1 MGSDISLDALVLD
14 ASPLEEL
21 CSGLTFQWLFNRRA
35 FALCAEHSSH
45 KLVDVW
51 AEKIIEITKT
61 WPKDRTLFILND
73 FSGKNCAMTTYNQQ
87 KNRELFRMFPGY
99 KTVNALVVR
108 QNLTMQLIKLFI
120 RAVPSDRPIN
130 MYFTREE
137 ATSWLM
143 KQVDMEY
150 GAQSVKS

>member
-1 MGSDISLDALVLD
+1 MGSETALDTLILE

-35 FALCAEHSSH
+35 FALYAEHSSH

-51 AEKIIEITKT
+51 AEKIIDITT
-61 WPKDRTLFILND
+61 SWPRNRTLFILND
-73 FSGKNCAMTTYNQQ
+73 FSGKNCTMTTYNQQ

-120 RAVPSDRPIN
+120 RAVPSERPIHLS
-130 MYFTREE
+130 FSREE
-137 ATSWLM
+137 ATRWL
-143 KQVDMEY
+143 KHQIDMEHT
-150 GAQSVKS
+150 AQS

>member
-1 MGSDISLDALVLD
+1 MGAETAVDALILE
-14 ASPLEEL
+14 ASPVEEL
-21 CSGLTFQWLFNRRA
+21 CLGLTFQWLFNRRA
-35 FALCAEHSSH
+35 FALYAEHSSH

-51 AEKIIEITKT
+51 AEKIIDITT
-61 WPKDRTLFILND
+61 SWPKSRTLFILND
-73 FSGKNCAMTTYNQQ
+73 FSGKNCTMTTYNQQ

-137 ATSWLM
+137 AMIWLK
-143 KQVDMEY
+143 KQVDMEHA
-150 GAQSVKS
+150 AQPVQP